1 MHKHFLLWPLL
12 ALFAATCSNDFEL
25 TDNWKEVPVVY
36 AILSPRD
43 TAHYIRVEKAFVD
56 PSRSALEIARIPDSL
71 YYPDNALDVF
81 LINSRNQ
88 RFRFTRVDGVR
99 EGIVRQEGIFATRP
113 NWLYKYK
120 PAGTAVLTPGETY
133 RLLIER
139 KDGKPNITSETTIPR
154 DFAFRAPNPADIPPR
169 ISFLEDSIV
178 TRIEWRTDINGL
190 FFNTTLNIRYRE
202 ENLNGTVLDRKTLT
216 WVMARNSRRGNFEIG
231 VGGQYRA
238 TAEATGKQFFEFLN
252 KNIQPTTDRVRIF
265 EDIDVIVEGGGRE
278 IEKLLET
285 QSANAG
291 LTGAE
296 VISNYTNLSEGYGLF
311 TGKNVARL
319 TKVQVTPQT
328 LLAMQRSAL
337 TRGLNFK

>member
-1 MHKHFLLWPLL
+1 MYKYFFLWPLL

-56 PSRSALEIARIPDSL
+56 PEKSALEIARIPDSL
-71 YYPDNALDVF
+71 YYPDNTIDVF
-81 LINSRNQ
+81 LLNSRNQ
-88 RFRFTRVDGVR
+88 RFRFSRVDGVR
-99 EGIVRQEGIFATRP
+99 EGIVRAEGIFATRP

-120 PAGTAVLTPGETY
+120 PTGSAVLTPGETY

-139 KDGKPNITSETTIPR
+139 KDGKPNITAETTLPR
-154 DFAFRAPNPADIPPR
+154 DFSFRAPNPQDIPPR
-169 ISFLEDSIV
+169 ISFLDDSIV
-178 TRIEWRTDINGL
+178 TRIEWRTDVNGL
-190 FFNTTLNIRYRE
+190 FFNTTLVVRYRE
-202 ENLNGTVLDRKTLT
+202 ESTTGTLLGRRELT
-216 WVMARNSRRGNFEIG
+216 WVMARNSRRSNFEVG

-238 TAEATGKQFFEFLN
+238 TGEATGKQFFEFLN
-252 KNIQPTTDRVRIF
+252 KNIQPATDRVRIF
-265 EDIDVIVEGGGRE
+265 EDIDIIVEGGGRE

-296 VISNYTNLSEGYGLF
+296 VVTSYTNLSEGLGLF

-319 TKVQVTPQT
+319 VRVQMTPQT
-328 LLAMQRSAL
+328 LQAMQRSSL